1 MPLLSKYQMFH
12 PNPTLPI
19 LNCSWYS
26 FHLCLN
32 SINRDVLI
40 NYGNPNFSL
49 PLGPFLA
56 QYSSR
61 SHSFLMFI
69 LLPPTNICLHNGA
82 FSLFP
87 SSFTNTFYF
96 KSLLPPFIKLN
107 CYHYGINLAKKI
119 LSVEEH
125 NLQNCTKI
133 RNTYGSYFPSQE
145 NFDVFYVVLYW

>member
-1 MPLLSKYQMFH
+1 MQPHHKVIFHVMFNKLWLMPLLSKYQISH

-19 LNCSWYS
+19 LNCTWYS

-61 SHSFLMFI
+61 SHSFPMFI
-69 LLPPTNICLHNGA
+69 LLPPPNICLHNGA

-107 CYHYGINLAKKI
+107 CYHYGINLAKKKF
-119 LSVEEH
+119 V
-125 NLQNCTKI
+125 CWRT
-133 RNTYGSYFPSQE
+133 
-145 NFDVFYVVLYW
+145 